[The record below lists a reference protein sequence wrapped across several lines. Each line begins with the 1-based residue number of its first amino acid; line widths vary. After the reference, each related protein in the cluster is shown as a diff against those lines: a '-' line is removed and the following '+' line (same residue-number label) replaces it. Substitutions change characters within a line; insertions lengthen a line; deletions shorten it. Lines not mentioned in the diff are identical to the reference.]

1 MGAAQIIAATFAWRS
16 LSPAFA
22 QARLSSHASLLLG
35 GEMSPGRAWARA
47 EAVRRLYA
55 SPEGSARPV
64 AAREE
69 LAVQQVLAGP
79 ETPQAVLEAGS

>member
-1 MGAAQIIAATFAWRS
+1 
-16 LSPAFA
+16 
-22 QARLSSHASLLLG
+22 
-35 GEMSPGRAWARA
+35 MSPGRAWARA